1 MATKKYKLGWGE
13 ESKIASAIQNGLL
26 DGGDLV
32 ITKDTKRIA
41 FIDPNNEDTIHFLK
55 SRLISFESLED
66 AKSYAST
73 SKSAYAGELIT
84 VSVGEKQKTYRL
96 QQAKSGYAIE
106 DIESGTT
113 GLKQYVQVADE
124 FPEAGQEEGI
134 IYISGT
140 TGKIWTGSEW
150 RTVFEDITPLKE
162 TLAGKAPLDNPEF
175 TGIITVD
182 GEEVALKS
190 YVEQL
195 ISNLPSQAPGVV
207 DSENS
212 LPEADYKAGQTWRV
226 VEDGE
231 YAGQKCEIG
240 DLIICVVDYTN
251 DYSDD
256 DFIVIQANIS
266 GAITGVDSSVDGEF
280 VVFSGVSGK
289 AIKNSG
295 INIDVIENLIE
306 KSHEHENK
314 DILDTYTMTEEE
326 LLQSTED
333 TVYTVYE
340 DIRNR
345 LVHTEPY
352 VEGNYLYANGHG
364 LTIEAV
370 DENTNKAIYYLSGQ
384 KKELTFKTGG
394 AIIGGAKDD
403 NCHSSSIVMNS
414 GNIAIIHGGSFGN
427 GDVAESNIVINGGTV
442 ECIYGGGHPELKT
455 QDYANHTG
463 HAKIVVNNV
472 SGTCQIFGG
481 GYSYATTGSA
491 EVIVNKGNFSYITAG
506 GSNGYTANSYIEIN
520 GGTIQCV
527 QSVNRGSVGHAI
539 IKMNGG
545 ECVRLYAGVE
555 PGGEATGSFGH
566 TELHLLGGKVRKLE
580 KGLNNN
586 VEDYDI
592 SDCIMGNYCASVV
605 DQSEADALGL
615 TLIYQVTSADINSAK
630 EDAVTEAKEYINSSL
645 ALIEF

>member
-1 MATKKYKLGWGE
+1 MANKKYKLGWGE
-13 ESKIASAIQNGLL
+13 ESKIASALQNGLL
-26 DGGDLV
+26 DGGDLI
-32 ITKDTKRIA
+32 ITKDTKRMA
-41 FIDPNNEDTIHFLK
+41 FVDPNEDIIHFLK
-55 SRLISFESLED
+55 SRLISFENLED

-84 VSVGEKQKTYRL
+84 VSVDGKQKTYRL
-96 QQAKSGYAIE
+96 QAAENGYTIE

-113 GLKQYVQVADE
+113 GLKQYVQVVDE
-124 FPEAGQEEGI
+124 FPEAGQEEGV
-134 IYISGT
+134 IYISDA

-150 RTVFEDITPLKE
+150 RTVFEDIAPLKE
-162 TLAGKAPLDNPEF
+162 ELNKKAPLDNPEF

-195 ISNLPSQAPGVV
+195 ITNLPSQAPDVV
-207 DSENS
+207 DSENP
-212 LPEADYKAGQTWRV
+212 LPESDYKAGQTWRV

-240 DLIICVVDYTN
+240 DLIICVSDYADN
-251 DYSDD
+251 YSDD
-256 DFIVIQANIS
+256 DFIIVQANIS
-266 GAITGVDSSVDGEF
+266 GAVTGADSSTDGEL
-280 VVFSGVSGK
+280 VIFSGVSGK
-289 AIKNSG
+289 VIKNSG
-295 INIDVIENLIE
+295 INIDVIEDLIA

-333 TVYTVYE
+333 TVYAVYE

-384 KKELTFKTGG
+384 KKELTFKTDGV
-394 AIIGGAKDD
+394 IIGGAKDD

-414 GNIAIIHGGSFGN
+414 GNVAIIHGGSFGN

-442 ECIYGGGHPELKT
+442 ECIYGGGHPELKV

-463 HAKIVVNNV
+463 HVKIVVNDV
-472 SGTCQIFGG
+472 TGTCQIFGG

-491 EVIVNKGNFSYITAG
+491 EVIVNKGDFSYITAG
-506 GSNGYTANSYIEIN
+506 GSNGYTANGHIEIN
-520 GGTIQCV
+520 GGAVQCV
-527 QSVNRGSVGHAI
+527 QSVNRGSVGNAV
-539 IKMNGG
+539 IKINGG
-545 ECVRLYAGVE
+545 TCVGLYAGVE
-555 PGGEATGSFGH
+555 PGGEATGTFGH
-566 TELHLLGGKVRKLE
+566 TELYLLGGNVQKLS

-586 VEDYDI
+586 IEDYDV
-592 SDCIMGNYCASVV
+592 SDCVSGEYRTNVV
-605 DQSEADALGL
+605 NQSEAEALGL
-615 TLIYQVTSADINSAK
+615 VVTSQVIYADVNEAK
-630 EDAVTEAKEYINSSL
+630 EQAITEAKTYINSSL
-645 ALIEF
+645 TLIEF

>member
-1 MATKKYKLGWGE
+1 MANKKYKLGWGE
-13 ESKIASAIQNGLL
+13 ESKIASALQNGLL
-26 DGGDLV
+26 DGGDLI

-41 FIDPNNEDTIHFLK
+41 FVDPSEDIVHFLK
-55 SRLISFESLED
+55 NRLISFESLED

-84 VSVGEKQKTYRL
+84 VTVGDKQKTYRL
-96 QQAKSGYAIE
+96 QSADNGYIIE

-113 GLKQYVQVADE
+113 GLKQYVQVVDE

-134 IYISGT
+134 IYISDT

-150 RTVFEDITPLKE
+150 RTVFDDITPIKE
-162 TLAGKAPLDNPEF
+162 ELGKKAPLNNPEF

-195 ISNLPSQAPGVV
+195 ITNLSSQTPGIL
-207 DSENS
+207 DSENPLS
-212 LPEADYKAGQTWRV
+212 ESDYKAGQTWRV

-240 DLIICVVDYTN
+240 DLIICVSDYA
-251 DYSDD
+251 DEYSDD
-256 DFIVIQANIS
+256 DFIVVQVNIS
-266 GAITGVDSSVDGEF
+266 GAVTGADSSTDGEL

-295 INIDVIENLIE
+295 INIDVIEDLIA

-333 TVYTVYE
+333 TVYAVYE

-352 VEGNYLYANGHG
+352 VESNYLYANGHG

-384 KKELTFKTGG
+384 KKELTFKTDGV
-394 AIIGGAKDD
+394 IIGGAKDD

-414 GNIAIIHGGSFGN
+414 GNVAIIHGGSFGN

-442 ECIYGGGHPELKT
+442 ECIYGGGHPELKA

-463 HAKIVVNNV
+463 HVKIIVNDVV
-472 SGTCQIFGG
+472 GTCQIFGG

-491 EVIVNKGNFSYITAG
+491 EIIINKGDFSYVTAG
-506 GSNGYTANSYIEIN
+506 GSNGYTANGYIEIN
-520 GGTIQCV
+520 GGTVECV
-527 QSVNRGSVGHAI
+527 QSVNRGSVGNVV
-539 IKMNGG
+539 IKINGG
-545 ECVRLYAGVE
+545 TCTGLYAGVE

-566 TELHLLGGKVRKLE
+566 TELYLLGGNVQKLA

-586 VEDYDI
+586 VEDYDV
-592 SDCIMGNYCASVV
+592 SGCVSGEYCTNVV
-605 DQSEADALGL
+605 DQSEAESLGL
-615 TLIYQVTSADINSAK
+615 VLTSQVTRKDVDAAK
-630 EDAVTEAKEYINSSL
+630 EQAITEAKTYINSSL
-645 ALIEF
+645 TLIEF